1 MKSLSRDESGVSE
14 LVMLLGLV
22 VVILLVVGFII
33 GGIGLSIGI
42 FFGGLIGL
50 GVGLVIFGFLVL
62 LASFFL
68 HFQKVG
74 LYLFLG
80 MMLAGV
86 ALMILGALG
95 L

>member
-42 FFGGLIGL
+42 FFGGLIGI

-80 MMLAGV
+80 MMLTGV